1 LSSQAL
7 GKEAMSRFG
16 RANSLILGVVFFF
29 LGLLGASHLEARGGG
44 GCVSEGSRV
53 LTPGGASYIENLKQ
67 GDPIWTWGSGGPYEA
82 SVQALLSHYSEEI
95 VLLRTRKGSLLL
107 TGEQLLMTR
116 KGEFRRAAGLSPGKS
131 LLFLQ
136 GNRLASSRIREIRS
150 LPWNAP
156 VYNLLVWP
164 GGIFAAEFVL
174 THNKGCF
181 LPEML
186 VLKANGEEVPI
197 SMVKPGDEVL
207 GFEPEGEVLP
217 TRVLEVLRK
226 EAKEYL
232 ELTTERTKLRVTRD
246 HPFYV
251 GKGKFRSAEFLRP
264 GDLLWSWDGNSSSS
278 QKLIQVQLT
287 QAPVEVFHLRTD
299 RPHTFFVCR
308 VGVHNKGGSS
318 GGGSRS
324 FRSSSSRHTY
334 PRTSSSKEGSPWLP
348 AAAFLIMILVF
359 TIILSS
365 SRKSKSEN
373 LDHLY
378 SPGQIA
384 KKARK
389 TLKLLQFLAGQDPG
403 LSPEKLS
410 EKARTTFLKL
420 QECWEARD
428 YGPMEPLM
436 TKALHARHLAQL
448 NSMRKNKE
456 INRIEDLKVEAVDLV
471 HIHYSENPAERFFTA
486 LITASAKDYYVD
498 ERTGAFLRGDRTPA
512 RFQEFWSFS
521 FQEGGWLLSEIE
533 QAGES
538 DVLKDENFVEAF
550 TQETL
555 QRIYGE
561 EAQQGEA
568 GPWLSKQE
576 TLKETRT
583 ERLLNFLV
591 QTDPLWNKEKML
603 QRAKEV
609 FTSLYMAR
617 ESGDPEKLP
626 VEDLF
631 PDLAENLR
639 AQMQEWKRQD
649 LSMEMRN
656 FCVRKVGLVL
666 VENFKDPAKD
676 SFTVRIDAHA
686 QRILRKAAKVI
697 SQEPYV
703 TPFQEYWSF
712 GRLQGAWKL
721 KEVLPPA
728 KAQRL
733 VSQENLDE
741 ESTPGQLQWYYRQER
756 AV

>member
-1 LSSQAL
+1 MSQ
-7 GKEAMSRFG
+7 GTK
-16 RANSLILGVVFFF
+16 
-29 LGLLGASHLEARGGG
+29 
-44 GCVSEGSRV
+44 V
-53 LTPGGASYIENLKQ
+53 LTPGGPRLVENLKQ
-67 GDPIWTWGSGGPYEA
+67 GDLVWTWGKDGLYEA
-82 SVQALLSHYSEEI
+82 SVQALLPGYSKELL
-95 VLLRTRKGSLLL
+95 LLRTRRESILV
-107 TGEQLLMTR
+107 TPEQLLMTR
-116 KGEFRRAAGLSPGKS
+116 KGEFRRAGVLSPGRS
-131 LLFLQ
+131 LTFVR
-136 GNRLASSRIREIRS
+136 GKRLALGRIREIRS
-150 LPWNAP
+150 MPWNGP

-164 GGIFAAEFVL
+164 GGLFAAESVL

-186 VLKANGEEVPI
+186 VLKPDGKELAI
-197 SMVKPGDEVL
+197 SRVKPGDEVL

-217 TRVLEVLRK
+217 TKVLEVIRK

-232 ELTTERTKLRVTRD
+232 ELTTEGTKLRVTRD

-264 GDLLWSWDGNSSSS
+264 GDLLWSWDGSSLSP
-278 QKLIQVQLT
+278 QKLLQIQLI

-318 GGGSRS
+318 GGGFRS
-324 FRSSSSRHTY
+324 SRSSSSSRTY
-334 PRTSSSKEGSPWLP
+334 PSTSSSREGSPWIP
-348 AAAFLIMILVF
+348 VAAFVIMILVF
-359 TIILSS
+359 IIILSS

-384 KKARK
+384 PKARK
-389 TLKLLQFLAGQDPG
+389 TRKLLQFLAGQDPE

-410 EKARTTFLKL
+410 EIARSTFLKL
-420 QECWEARD
+420 QESWEARD

-436 TKALHARHLAQL
+436 TKALHSRHLAQL
-448 NSMRKNKE
+448 SSMKKNKE
-456 INRIEDLKVEAVDLV
+456 INRIEDLKVETVDLV
-471 HIHYSENPAERFFTA
+471 HIHYSENPHERFFTA
-486 LITASAKDYYVD
+486 LITASARDYYVD
-498 ERTGAFLRGDRTPA
+498 EETGAFLRGDKSPA

-521 FQEGGWLLSEIE
+521 FQDGNWLLSEIE

-538 DVLKDENFVEAF
+538 DVLRDENFVEAF

-561 EAQQGEA
+561 EAGQGEA
-568 GPWLSKQE
+568 GPWLSKKE

-617 ESGDPEKLP
+617 ESGDPDKLP

-631 PDLAENLR
+631 PDLAENLK
-639 AQMQEWKRQD
+639 AQMQEWKNQD

-666 VENFKDPAKD
+666 VRNFKDPAQD

-686 QRILRKAAKVI
+686 QRIVRKAERVI
-697 SQEPYV
+697 SREPYV

-728 KAQRL
+728 KGQKL

-741 ESTPGQLQWYYRQER
+741 ESAPGQLQWYYRQER